1 MADRELKTMFHQAS
15 NKSTP
20 VSEGT
25 EMGEI
30 GNVQIDQY
38 AGRDGVMVQL
48 TPVNGERHVQMT
60 KEEALKL
67 SERLKKWASSD
78 EIARPGDYADESIEE
93 DHYDY
98 GPIVDAIMNLAD
110 REDEQ
115 WADDPD
121 MDGGDRDYFMMVAK
135 GVDSGDW
142 EEARMNILD
151 GDTSPKEEVLEL
163 IASMS
168 PELLK
173 HIFPRDAE
181 KEMYFATMREKK
193 QKETQ
198 METELERILNLAG
211 VVKEAPEEVEETKE
225 EKLEEAKCGCCD
237 NDPCDC
243 ADDCSCKESVNE
255 AKVDEDDVEEGSI
268 KYMHSMKK
276 DGKSDE
282 EIGKELSMSADEVKK
297 AMKKTES
304 EESTET
310 PLEEEEELEEIDVV
324 EESPTM
330 DTTQLIH
337 LLKLSGVSEE
347 KITDKLQAL
356 EEAWANTPEG
366 VGETEPTAHAGED
379 NMDFAQMVN
388 LSLKRY
394 LDAQDMKVSVTE
406 SHTVE
411 GMKQKYADKKAK

>member
-1 MADRELKTMFHQAS
+1 MKLDDKKAAYEIQNAADDIRKALELDPTNVRAKFD
-15 NKSTP
+15 
-20 VSEGT
+20 EG
-25 EMGEI
+25 
-30 GNVQIDQY
+30 N
-38 AGRDGVMVQL
+38 L
-48 TPVNGERHVQMT
+48 
-60 KEEALKL
+60 
-67 SERLKKWASSD
+67 
-78 EIARPGDYADESIEE
+78 EE

-98 GPIVDAIMNLAD
+98 GPIVKAIMNLAQ
-110 REDEQ
+110 REDDY
-115 WADDPD
+115 WGDDPE

-135 GVDSGDW
+135 GIDTGDW

-151 GDTSPKEEVLEL
+151 GDTAPKEEVLEL
-163 IASMS
+163 IADMS

-181 KEMYFATMREKK
+181 KAKYLATMREKK

-225 EKLEEAKCGCCD
+225 EKLEEAKCGCCG

-282 EIGKELSMSADEVKK
+282 EIGKELNMSADEVKK

-304 EESTET
+304 VEETEET
-310 PLEEEEELEEIDVV
+310 LEETEELEEVDVV

-347 KITDKLQAL
+347 KITSKLQAL
-356 EEAWANTPEG
+356 EEAWGNTPEG

-394 LDAQDMKVSVTE
+394 LDAQDMKVSMNE
-406 SHTVE
+406 DHTVE
-411 GMKQKYADKKAK
+411 GMKEKYTASKNK